1 MDQVDWNTWL
11 NVPGYPPVKNDFSNK
26 YSIEVD
32 EAINQFYSNT
42 LPDTFVDT
50 LKNWK
55 SLLKMYFLNIIRE
68 TDKQLD
74 DTQLEW
80 LNVKLNLKEGYN
92 SEVSFAYFISILT
105 HGKGLEDAIKEAL
118 IAFLGKFGRLKYIRI
133 EDRKSVV

>member
-1 MDQVDWNTWL
+1 
-11 NVPGYPPVKNDFSNK
+11 
-26 YSIEVD
+26 
-32 EAINQFYSNT
+32 
-42 LPDTFVDT
+42 
-50 LKNWK
+50 
-55 SLLKMYFLNIIRE
+55 MYFLNIIRE

-118 IAFLGKFGRLKYIRI
+118 IAFLGKFGRLKYIRPLYKAFYKIDKETALATFEKYKSSYHPIAVRLI
-133 EDRKSVV
+133 ELDFKTMS